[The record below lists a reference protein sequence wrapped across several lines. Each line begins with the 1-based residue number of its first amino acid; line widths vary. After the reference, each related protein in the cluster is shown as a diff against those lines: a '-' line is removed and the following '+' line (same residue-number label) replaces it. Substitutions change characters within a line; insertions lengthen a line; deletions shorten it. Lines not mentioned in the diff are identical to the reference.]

1 MKKFYIICI
10 FIIITFITFTLL
22 SKTYNNKKKN
32 ILANATNTV
41 TAQYNTI
48 FDFFDTLSNTVFS
61 GYINRPEILD
71 SFESRN
77 REQLYNLLKD
87 DYKYLTS
94 VNFNQIHFHLPNNYS
109 FLRMHKPSL
118 HSDDLSNNRF
128 SVKYVNRY
136 KKPINGLEMGRIVP
150 GFRYVYPLYKQ
161 ENYLG
166 SIETSFSINA
176 FINRLEKVYNVHVH
190 FLLDKEV
197 FNKKIFDIFRGYY
210 ETSIESNDYI
220 LLKRENFTKI
230 RTQEDYIK
238 KQYASSLKQFIEDS
252 LKNKKNFS
260 FEMLVYST
268 KGEHYHKIVT
278 FLELYNIQKEKI
290 GYFVVYQ
297 NNKEL
302 NELEKQLYENYLI
315 FSIIYF
321 LILAYILKEL
331 SVKKQLE
338 KKVFFKT
345 KELNELNHSLEKRIQ
360 DEVEKSLKQEEQLY
374 QFEKMAQMGEMI
386 GNIAHQWRQPLTA
399 ISVASSGLKLA
410 DELNILDKNEIKNYA
425 NVIIKNT
432 NYLSNTI
439 DMFRDYTFKNSESKD
454 VIIQDLIYET
464 MDILS
469 ATLKN
474 DRIKLITDITDK
486 IIIKKLLANDLSQ
499 AIINIVNNASDALM
513 INKIE
518 NPWIKI
524 SLLKKEKFFTIIIED
539 NAKGIDKEIIN
550 KIFDPYFTTKHQAQG
565 VGLGLHLTR
574 KAIISRLK
582 GSLEVS
588 NSENGAVFYINIP
601 L

>member
-61 GYINRPEILD
+61 GYINRPEILN

-574 KAIISRLK
+574 KAIIGRLK

>member
-410 DELNILDKNEIKNYA
+410 DELNILDKSEIKNYA